1 VLEGLYTAAAGMAAQ
16 EQRLDAVSNDIANVN
31 TAGYKKVRV
40 GFRDLVYQ
48 QTGPTG
54 VRTGAGAAITQ
65 LGRSSAQGSLQQTGN
80 PFDLAIQGQGY
91 FQVRRADGQN
101 VLTRNGSFGVDPR
114 GRLTNSNG
122 ELVVPG
128 VTVPAGTDSS
138 KVSIGADGTVTAGGR
153 RVGQIQIFN
162 VPAPNGLVP
171 AGDNNY
177 LPSAASGAVRRVT
190 NPSITQGMLES
201 SDVDLSDAMVDMMD
215 AQRSYSMASK
225 AIHMQDQMAE
235 IANGIKQS

>member
-40 GFRDLVYQ
+40 GFRDLIYQ
-48 QTGPTG
+48 QDGPTA
-54 VRTGAGAAITQ
+54 VRTGAGAALTE
-65 LGRSSAQGSLQQTGN
+65 LGRGSEQGALQQTGN

-91 FQVRRADGQN
+91 FQVRRADGQR
-101 VLTRNGSFGVDPR
+101 VLTRNGAFGLDGR

-122 ELVVPG
+122 ELVEPG
-128 VTVPAGTDSS
+128 LTVPAGTDPS
-138 KVSIGADGTVTAGGR
+138 KVSIGADGTVTTGGR
-153 RVGQIQIFN
+153 RLGQIQVFN

-177 LPSAASGAVRRVT
+177 LPSAASGAVRRVA
-190 NPSITQGMLES
+190 NPAVTQGTLES
-201 SDVDLSDAMVDMMD
+201 SNVDLADSMVDMMD

-225 AIHMQDQMAE
+225 AINMQDKMAE
-235 IANGIKQS
+235 IANGLKQS